1 MKINEAGDEGRVKN
15 FIISRKMKL
24 LLLLQCALIDV
35 GIGVYL
41 FTNQLSFQHLFPLL
55 NIIKFEIEL
64 GIWKREE
71 LKKYLIINYYYYYS
85 FFFLF
90 SLFLKFLY

>member
-1 MKINEAGDEGRVKN
+1 MKINEAGDEGEVKN
-15 FIISRKMKL
+15 FIIFREKGKL

-55 NIIKFEIEL
+55 NIINSKL
-64 GIWKREE
+64 
-71 LKKYLIINYYYYYS
+71 S
-85 FFFLF
+85 
-90 SLFLKFLY
+90 